1 MGKEAK
7 QANKHKG
14 ETVTAHSHPGEEG
27 QGWDLT
33 QVPWPSMLM
42 DLPSAPPTPPPGVLS
57 LQELRALELS
67 CTIVG

>member
-33 QVPWPSMLM
+33 QVPGPSMLM
-42 DLPSAPPTPPPGVLS
+42 HLPSAPPHPR
-57 LQELRALELS
+57 RALPS
-67 CTIVG
+67 GAACP